1 VKKKCILCK
10 IEFMSEKSYC
20 ALCKKCLEIMKRK
33 YEKTGSI
40 KL

>member
-1 VKKKCILCK
+1 MKKCILCNEVF
-10 IEFMSEKSYC
+10 IPDKSHC